1 MRQSFFGINVALSG
15 LYTAQRNLDT
25 VGHNISNAT
34 TPGYSRQQSVQNA
47 SRPIAVLDGT
57 GMIGTGSEVL
67 SVDRIRDEYLDFKY
81 WSENIA
87 NGEWTTKSELL
98 GEIETTFGEP
108 SNSGFV
114 TIMNEF
120 FNAYQE
126 LAKDPSSP
134 AVRALVR
141 EKGVTMAKYFNNTA
155 TRFEKLQD
163 DINDKVKLNVD
174 KINSIASQIQQLNKQ
189 IYSFELT
196 GNSANDLR
204 DSRTLLVDQLSKM
217 INIQATEVSYG
228 KLPSGADDIH
238 FLITVGGKT
247 LVDHYGLSKL
257 KLEQRTDPPDPPDLP
272 IPGEPLKLNAED
284 VGNLYEVKWEDGNKL
299 VLTGGE
305 LKGLLDVRDGK
316 DGALGLDGTTQSPI
330 YKGIPYYQKKLN
342 EFVQTFAMAFNEG
355 YTNNAGTIVDGKGH
369 VDGYGLDAD
378 ITGPGTAASGIRFFT
393 RFGTGDLP
401 ISSDDFAKD
410 ILGIADGTVNGDL
423 VDRYR
428 DLTKGITAK
437 NFTVSSDVMNNT
449 NTIATSDVAGENGN
463 IKILNEIVKVR
474 SNNSLFYEG
483 APEDFMKSLIAG
495 MGIDAQQANRFQS
508 SQDAIVKQIDNRRMS
523 VSGVELNEEMTSMVK
538 FQQAYNASAKM
549 ITTMSEIYDTLIN
562 RLGVG

>member
-1 MRQSFFGINVALSG
+1 MRQSFFGINIALSG

-25 VGHNISNAT
+25 VSHNISNAT

-47 SRPIAVLDGT
+47 SRPIAVMDGT

-87 NGEWTTKSELL
+87 SGEWSQKAELL
-98 GEIETTFGEP
+98 AEIQTTFGEP
-108 SNSGFV
+108 SDSGFV
-114 TIMNEF
+114 TITNEF

-155 TRFEKLQD
+155 IRFEKLQE

-174 KINSIASQIQQLNKQ
+174 QINSIASQIQQLNKQ

-196 GNSANDLR
+196 GNTANDLR

-217 INIQATEVSYG
+217 VNIQATEVSYG
-228 KLPSGADDIH
+228 KLPNGVEDIH
-238 FLITVGGKT
+238 FLITVGGKP
-247 LVDHYGLSKL
+247 LVDHYNISKL
-257 KLEQRTDPPDPPDLP
+257 KLEQRVD
-272 IPGEPLKLNAED
+272 KLNAED
-284 VGNLYEVKWEDGNKL
+284 TGNLYDVKWEDGNKL

-316 DGALGLDGTTQSPI
+316 DGNLGTDGITQTPI
-330 YKGIPYYQKKLN
+330 YKGIPYYQAKLN
-342 EFVQTFAMAFNEG
+342 EFVRTFAMAFNEG
-355 YTNNAGTIVDGKGH
+355 YTNSNGTLVDGTGH
-369 VDGYGLDAD
+369 VDGYGLDPD
-378 ITGPGTAASGIRFFT
+378 ITGPQTSSTGIRFFT
-393 RFGTGDLP
+393 MFGVGDTP
-401 ISSDDFAKD
+401 ISSDD
-410 ILGIADGTVNGDL
+410 LIAGVTTVITDGVVNDDL
-423 VDRYR
+423 VAAYQN
-428 DLTKGITAK
+428 ITAK

-449 NTIATSDVAGENGN
+449 NTIATSDVPGENGN
-463 IKILNEIVKVR
+463 INVLNEIMKIR
-474 SNNSLFYEG
+474 SNASLFDEG
-483 APEDFMKSLIAG
+483 APEDFMKSLVAG
-495 MGIDAQQANRFQS
+495 LGIDGQQANRFQK
-508 SQDAIVKQIDNRRMS
+508 SQDTIVMQIDNRRMS
-523 VSGVELNEEMTSMVK
+523 VSGVELNEEMTNMVK

-549 ITTMSEIYDTLIN
+549 INTMAELYETLIN

>member
-15 LYTAQRNLDT
+15 LYTSQRNLDT

-34 TPGYSRQQSVQNA
+34 TPGYSRQLSVQNA

-87 NGEWTTKSELL
+87 NGEWSAKAELL
-98 GEIETTFGEP
+98 AEVETTFGEP

-114 TIMNEF
+114 TIMNDF

-155 TRFEKLQD
+155 TRFDKLQE

-174 KINSIASQIQQLNKQ
+174 QINSIASQVQQLNKQ

-196 GNSANDLR
+196 GNAANDLR

-228 KLPSGADDIH
+228 KLPNGADDIH
-238 FLITVGGKT
+238 FLITVGGKA
-247 LVDHYGLSKL
+247 LVDHYNISKL
-257 KLEQRTDPPDPPDLP
+257 KVEQRTDTLT
-272 IPGEPLKLNAED
+272 PGKPLRLNTED
-284 VGNLYEVKWEDGNKL
+284 VSNLYNVAWEDGNKL

-316 DGALGLDGTTQSPI
+316 DGEVGLDTTTKSPV

-342 EFVQTFAMAFNEG
+342 DFVRTFAMAFNEG
-355 YTNNAGTIVDGKGH
+355 YANNSVGSLVDGKGH
-369 VDGYGLDAD
+369 VDGWGLDAD
-378 ITGPGTAASGIRFFT
+378 ITGPGIASTGTRFFT
-393 RFGTGDLP
+393 MFGIGDVP
-401 ISSDDFAKD
+401 ISSGAF
-410 ILGIADGTVNGDL
+410 IASVLTPINDGTVNSDL
-423 VDRYR
+423 VDAYQN
-428 DLTKGITAK
+428 ITAK

-449 NTIATSDVAGENGN
+449 NTIATSDVAGQNGN
-463 IKILNEIVKVR
+463 INILNQIIKVR
-474 SNNSLFYEG
+474 SNTSLFFEG
-483 APEDFMKSLIAG
+483 APEDYMKSLIAG

-538 FQQAYNASAKM
+538 FQQAYNASARM
-549 ITTMSEIYDTLIN
+549 IVTMSEIYDTLIN

>member
-1 MRQSFFGINVALSG
+1 MRQSFFGINIALSG
-15 LYTAQRNLDT
+15 LYTAQRNLNT

-34 TPGYSRQQSVQNA
+34 TPGYSRQQSVQSA

-87 NGEWTTKSELL
+87 SGEWNQKAELL

-108 SNSGFV
+108 SKSGFV

-155 TRFEKLQD
+155 TRFEKLQE
-163 DINDKVKLNVD
+163 DINDKVKISVD
-174 KINSIASQIQQLNKQ
+174 QINSIASQVQQLNKQ
-189 IYSFELT
+189 IYNFELT
-196 GNSANDLR
+196 GNTANDLR

-217 INIQATEVSYG
+217 VNIQATEVSYG
-228 KLPSGADDIH
+228 KLPNGADDIH
-238 FLITVGGKT
+238 FLITVGGKA
-247 LVDHYGLSKL
+247 LVDHFNISKL
-257 KLEQRTDPPDPPDLP
+257 QVVQRTDDLTDPTKPH
-272 IPGEPLKLNAED
+272 KLNAED
-284 VGNLYEVKWEDGNKL
+284 VGNLFEVGWEDGNEL
-299 VLTGGE
+299 VPTGGE
-305 LKGLLDVRDGK
+305 LKGLIDVRDGK
-316 DGALGLDGTTQSPI
+316 DGGVGLDGKAKIPI
-330 YKGIPYYQKKLN
+330 YKGIPYYQAKLN
-342 EFVQTFAMAFNEG
+342 EFVQTFAMVFNEG
-355 YTNNAGTIVDGKGH
+355 YTKDSAGVLTDGVGHADGFGLNGNA
-369 VDGYGLDAD
+369 A
-378 ITGPGTAASGIRFFT
+378 GPKDKRFFT
-393 RFGTGDLP
+393 MFGTGDVP
-401 ISSDDFAKD
+401 ISSVDFIDGA
-410 ILGIADGTVNGDL
+410 LGMTNIAAQYKN
-423 VDRYR
+423 
-428 DLTKGITAK
+428 ITAK
-437 NFTVSSDVMNNT
+437 NFTVSSDIMNNT
-449 NTIATSDVAGENGN
+449 DNIATSNVPGEDGN
-463 IKILNEIVKVR
+463 INVLNEIMKVR
-474 SNNSLFYEG
+474 SNESLFNEG

-495 MGIDAQQANRFQS
+495 MGIDAQQANRFQK
-508 SQDAIVKQIDNRRMS
+508 SQDTIVKQIDNRRMS

-538 FQQAYNASAKM
+538 FQQAYRASAKM

>member
-1 MRQSFFGINVALSG
+1 MRQSFFGINIAISG
-15 LYTAQRNLDT
+15 LYTAKRNLDT
-25 VGHNISNAT
+25 VSHNISNAT

-47 SRPIAVLDGT
+47 SRPISVLDGT

-87 NGEWTTKSELL
+87 SGEWSTKSELL
-98 GEIETTFGEP
+98 DEIETTFGEP
-108 SNSGFV
+108 SKSGFV
-114 TIMNEF
+114 TITNEF

-141 EKGVTMAKYFNNTA
+141 EKGVTMAKYFNNTS
-155 TRFEKLQD
+155 TRFETLQE

-174 KINSIASQIQQLNKQ
+174 KVNSIASQVQQLNKQ

-228 KLPSGADDIH
+228 KLPNGADDIH
-238 FLITVGGKT
+238 FLITVSGKS
-247 LVDHYGLSKL
+247 LVDHYNISKL
-257 KLEQRTDPPDPPDLP
+257 KLEQRTDK
-272 IPGEPLKLNAED
+272 PGEPKKLNAED
-284 VGNLYEVKWEDGNKL
+284 VGNLYDVNWEDGNKL

-316 DGALGLDGTTQSPI
+316 DGQVGLDGTTQSPI
-330 YKGIPYYQKKLN
+330 YKGIPYYQNKLN
-342 EFVQTFAMAFNEG
+342 EYVRTFAMAFNEG
-355 YTNNAGTIVDGKGH
+355 YTNNAGTMVDGKGH

-378 ITGPGTAASGIRFFT
+378 ITGPGNASTGIRFFT
-393 RFGTGDLP
+393 MFGTGDVP
-401 ISSDDFAKD
+401 ISTGNFISGVTGT
-410 ILGIADGTVNGDL
+410 ITDGVVNGNL
-423 VDRYR
+423 VKKYDE
-428 DLTKGITAK
+428 ITAK
-437 NFTVSSDVMNNT
+437 NFTVSSDIMNNT
-449 NTIATSDVAGENGN
+449 NTIATSDIAGENGN

-474 SNNSLFYEG
+474 SNNSLFDEG

-495 MGIDAQQANRFQS
+495 MGIDAQQANRFS
-508 SQDAIVKQIDNRRMS
+508 KSQDAIVKQIDNRRMS

-538 FQQAYNASAKM
+538 FQQSYNAAAKM
-549 ITTMSEIYDTLIN
+549 INTMAEIYDTLIN